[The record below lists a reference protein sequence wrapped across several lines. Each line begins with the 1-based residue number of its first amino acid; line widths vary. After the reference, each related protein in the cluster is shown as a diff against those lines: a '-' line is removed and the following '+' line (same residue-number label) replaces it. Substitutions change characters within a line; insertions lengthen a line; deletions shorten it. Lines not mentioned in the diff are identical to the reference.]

1 MKEKK
6 RSFFLSLFA
15 QNMGQQARLVEM
27 VTVIIFILLIL
38 VTGWLWQYKIELS
51 DVREGKR
58 IVIAKI
64 NIFELL
70 LSKSRMGIPN

>member
-6 RSFFLSLFA
+6 QK